1 MELQGTPI
9 QYVAFILLI
18 AAGMVQAWY
27 YFRYYLKPARHEA
40 TEEAK
45 HIFPVSV
52 IICARNEAINLKQYL
67 PSILGQDH
75 PDFEVIVVNDCSED
89 ETDMVL
95 AELKTVYPR
104 LKIST
109 INKDP
114 RFLHNKKLAQ
124 LIGIKAA
131 KNEILLLT
139 DADCQPE
146 SETWLRQM
154 TAPLADGKEIVLGY
168 GGYFR
173 AGGLLNSYIRYDT
186 MFIAMQYTGLAMSG
200 LPYMGV
206 GRNLAYRKDLFMRG
220 NGFSSH
226 YHIPSGDDDLFVNAN
241 ATAGNT
247 SVVLGSGSFTRSVP
261 ATSLKQFIRQK
272 RRHMTTA
279 NHYRFADRLRL
290 LAEPL
295 SRVLFL
301 AAATV
306 MIAGMYLWP
315 VAVSMV
321 VAIIIV
327 KIVVFHFA
335 GQKFGEKGLTI
346 PAIFYDICSPIFNA
360 LFYIAK
366 FGKQDARKAWR

>member
-1 MELQGTPI
+1 MELQGTPV
-9 QYVAFILLI
+9 QYIAVILLT
-18 AAGMVQAWY
+18 AAGMVQAWF

-40 TEEAK
+40 AEEAN
-45 HIFPVSV
+45 HNAPVSV
-52 IICARNEAINLKQYL
+52 IICARNEAVNLKQYL
-67 PSILGQDH
+67 PSILEQDH
-75 PDFEVIVVNDCSED
+75 PDYEVIVVNDCSED
-89 ETDMVL
+89 GTDMVL
-95 AELKTVYPR
+95 AELKAVYPH

-154 TAPLADGKEIVLGY
+154 TAPLANGKEIVLGY

-206 GRNLAYRKDLFMRG
+206 GRNLAYRKDLFMRS

-247 SVVLGSGSFTRSVP
+247 SVVLGNGSFTRSVP

-279 NHYRFADRLRL
+279 THYRPGDRLRL

-306 MIAGMYLWP
+306 MIAGKYLWP

-321 VAIIIV
+321 AAMLIV
-327 KIVVFHFA
+327 KLVVFHFA
-335 GQKFGEKGLTI
+335 GRKFGEKGLTI
-346 PAIFYDICSPIFNA
+346 AAIFYDICSPIFNT